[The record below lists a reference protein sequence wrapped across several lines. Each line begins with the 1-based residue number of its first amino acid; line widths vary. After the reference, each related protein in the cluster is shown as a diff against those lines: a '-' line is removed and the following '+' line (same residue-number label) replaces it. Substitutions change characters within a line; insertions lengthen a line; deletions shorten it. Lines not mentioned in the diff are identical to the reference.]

1 MSKNSR
7 DYISVI
13 MGRIR
18 KTANASGNVETKEA
32 SSVAGGMSAGKPVY
46 EQWKPE
52 ERILQKLK
60 IELSNPETCPGCLLK
75 GFKSAHH
82 REICKFI
89 FVAAQ
94 VTITKI

>member
-1 MSKNSR
+1 
-7 DYISVI
+7 
-13 MGRIR
+13 MGRMR

-32 SSVAGGMSAGKPVY
+32 SSVAGVMSTGKPVY

-60 IELSNPETCPGCLLK
+60 IELSNPETYPACLLK
-75 GFKSAHH
+75 EFKSARH
-82 REICKFI
+82 REIFKFI
-89 FVAAQ
+89 FVAVQ